1 MNYGIFAL
9 TTTMHHLLYSL
20 HFKITLI
27 QDFEDGIIQV
37 DAKHLIEDDNNIT
50 LFFIHK
56 KL

>member
-27 QDFEDGIIQV
+27 QDFDDGLIKV
-37 DAKHLIEDDNNIT
+37 DAKHLIEDDDEIT
-50 LFFIHK
+50 LFFTQK
-56 KL
+56 RL